1 MSRRYDDQRGPD
13 DEATGDATPNDE
25 AEQAEVSGLL
35 AAVSGAPHDEAM
47 PADVAARLD
56 DVLAGLVSDRTSAAP
71 ATPDATATTATPVP
85 EDGVVGVTD
94 LASRRRRRWPALLV
108 AAAAV
113 SVLGLGVGNLLGL
126 DGSADMEAAST
137 ADAGGAAAPE
147 TLDSAEAGAPPGE
160 ETDLTADRDE
170 AGGEAAGSPA
180 ESRVSALAALPRL
193 RSDSLAVDA
202 QRLEDFALERFTD
215 GRGSVRALRKAC
227 VQPELAEGDEWL
239 SVRLD
244 GEPAV
249 LVLRAPAEGRRTV
262 EVFDCDD
269 AGTAVAETTVEAP

>member
-1 MSRRYDDQRGPD
+1 MSGRYDDQRGPD
-13 DEATGDATPNDE
+13 DEATGDATPGDE

-35 AAVSGAPHDEAM
+35 AAVSGPPHAEAM

-56 DVLAGLVSDRTSAAP
+56 DVLAGLVSERTSA
-71 ATPDATATTATPVP
+71 ATATTAATVP
-85 EDGVVGVTD
+85 GDGVVGVTD

-160 ETDLTADRDE
+160 ETDLADDRDAAGEATAD
-170 AGGEAAGSPA
+170 SPA
-180 ESRVSALAALPRL
+180 EDRVSALAALPRL

-202 QRLEDFALERFTD
+202 QRLEDFALERFAD

-249 LVLRAPAEGRRTV
+249 LVLRAPADGRRTV

>member
-1 MSRRYDDQRGPD
+1 MSRRYDDQGGPD
-13 DEATGDATPNDE
+13 DEATGDATPGHE

-35 AAVSGAPHDEAM
+35 AAVSGAPHVEAM

-56 DVLAGLVSDRTSAAP
+56 DVLAGLVSERT
-71 ATPDATATTATPVP
+71 TATTATTASPATTVP
-85 EDGVVGVTD
+85 GDGVVGVTD

-113 SVLGLGVGNLLGL
+113 SVLGLGVGNLLGP
-126 DGSADMEAAST
+126 DGSADTEAAST

-147 TLDSAEAGAPPGE
+147 TLGSAEAGAPPGE
-160 ETDLTADRDE
+160 ETDLAADRDE
-170 AGGEAAGSPA
+170 AGGEAADSPA

-202 QRLEDFALERFTD
+202 QRLEDFALERFAES
-215 GRGSVRALRKAC
+215 RGSVRALRKAC
-227 VQPELAEGDEWL
+227 VQPELADGDEWL